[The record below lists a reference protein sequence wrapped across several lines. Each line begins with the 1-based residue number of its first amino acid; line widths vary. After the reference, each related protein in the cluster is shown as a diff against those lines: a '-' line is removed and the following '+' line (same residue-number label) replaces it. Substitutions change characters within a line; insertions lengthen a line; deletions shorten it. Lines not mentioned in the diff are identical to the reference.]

1 MGGDTEGLRRRA
13 LRLGALCLGG
23 LATVYIAAVWTA
35 PGQRFEDAVLRAADR
50 VTGSAEQ
57 ARAVA
62 ILDAISVPSVVVA
75 MVAVIITGLFR
86 RRLFLGAVAA
96 GMFAAA
102 MTTTVLFQH
111 FLERPTLLAHG
122 DRRQDQSFPSGH
134 AAVAL
139 ALMCAVVL
147 VVPSRLRGPALV
159 LGSLWAASV
168 GVATVT
174 ASWHR
179 PSDTLGAGLIVV
191 GWACGAVTVLA
202 RSGRVRPGASTGL
215 IPPVGLAY
223 AYAMVAVLAL
233 ALTAAVVA
241 LVLTHHASDSEM
253 LLAGRSL
260 ALSGSAAVA
269 VAMLALLRHVD
280 LGEPPV
286 AAAEERSPRV

>member
-1 MGGDTEGLRRRA
+1 MGGETELLVRRA
-13 LRLGALCLGG
+13 LRLGAAALAG
-23 LATVYIAAVWTA
+23 LTIVYVLAVWTV

-57 ARAVA
+57 AQAVG
-62 ILDAISVPSVVVA
+62 ILDAISVPSVVAA
-75 MVAVIITGLFR
+75 MVAIVLTGVFR
-86 RRLFLGAVAA
+86 RRLFLGVVAA
-96 GMFAAA
+96 GMFAAS

-147 VVPSRLRGPALV
+147 VVPYRFRGPAMI
-159 LGSLWAASV
+159 LGSLWAAGV

-174 ASWHR
+174 ASRHR

-191 GWACGAVTVLA
+191 IWACAAVAVLA
-202 RSGRVRPGASTGL
+202 RSGRVRPGASAGL
-215 IPPVGLAY
+215 IAPAGLTY
-223 AYAMVAVLAL
+223 AYAMVAVLAF
-233 ALTAAVVA
+233 ALSATVVA
-241 LVLTHHASDSEM
+241 LVLAHHVSGDQM

-269 VAMLALLRHVD
+269 VALLALLRQVD
-280 LGEPPV
+280 AGAP
-286 AAAEERSPRV
+286 AAEEGSPRV